1 MADVRE
7 VTCSPR
13 WKRTLWF
20 FVGLGATGAVLAAV
34 GLAYAPGLLY
44 VWAAAGLLFALVGLA
59 SLRAVTA
66 RVRADAYGL
75 HFGTL
80 LRRRRVPWRDV
91 ADLRVYL
98 KVAKNYPGQDSRR
111 VILVLRDGRKRFLP
125 LPYSGSPDDDRT
137 DFDAKLDALRAQH
150 RRHGTPQSRHLHIVS
165 NHTAGY
171 GWAGALSLCVLLLA
185 FAGGAAWSV
194 PGTASYAKAWKSAA
208 PCTAQTPASERG
220 ECLTT
225 LAAVIART
233 EATRSRQDG
242 SRLYFTDGRVP
253 DRVEVSREAAQTFR
267 PGDWVDLTFWRGQVR
282 KIAGERHVWR
292 EHVPTA
298 GDAAVTAAGCALAAG
313 YPGAMVLLRLR
324 GRRLPDDEVLPS
336 ALPFAGALLGTA
348 LWLLPLCYLHPTDL
362 LASPPALAWGA
373 AGSLATVGLCT
384 WAWRATR
391 VRKPEPAGAAD
402 ATAEAE
408 EKEEVFLAARF
419 LDHTDYNPYGFGTHI
434 VLGAGPPAVTPHSG
448 PERFAAK
455 RIPVERLTL
464 GYVRRARGSDG
475 DTVPRDWHIAE
486 LDDSGKP
493 VRLAAA
499 PANLTRILRE
509 LRPAETPAHT
519 ATPEP

>member
-1 MADVRE
+1 MVDVRE
-7 VTCSPR
+7 ATCSPR

-20 FVGLGATGAVLAAV
+20 FVGLGAVGTSLAAV
-34 GLAYAPGLLY
+34 GMAYLDSLPY
-44 VWAAAGLLFALVGLA
+44 VWPAAGLLFALVGVA

-66 RVRADAYGL
+66 QVSTDAYGL

-80 LRRRRVPWRDV
+80 LRRRSVPWRDV

-111 VILVLRDGRKRFLP
+111 VILVLCDGRKRFLP
-125 LPYSGSPDDDRT
+125 LPYSGSPDDRP
-137 DFDAKLDALRAQH
+137 DFDAQLDALRAQH

-194 PGTASYAKAWKSAA
+194 PGTASYEKAWKSAA
-208 PCTAQTPASERG
+208 PCTAQTPAAERG

-225 LAAVIART
+225 LAAVIAGT
-233 EATRSRQDG
+233 ETTRSRHDG
-242 SRLYFTDGRVP
+242 SRLYFTDGPAP
-253 DRVEVSREAAQTFR
+253 DRVVVSREAAQTFR
-267 PGDWVDLTFWRGQVR
+267 PGDEVDLTFWRGQVR
-282 KIAGERHVWR
+282 EVAGERYVWR
-292 EHVPTA
+292 EHVPAA
-298 GDAAVTAAGCALAAG
+298 GDAAVVAAGCALAAG
-313 YPGAMVLLRLR
+313 YPSAMILLRVR

-362 LASPPALAWGA
+362 LASPPAIAWGA
-373 AGSLATVGLCT
+373 AGSLATLGLCA

-391 VRKPEPAGAAD
+391 VRRPGE
-402 ATAEAE
+402 AEAAEAAAETE

-434 VLGAGPPAVTPHSG
+434 VLGAGPPAVTPHPPAPTGSRRNGSRWSG
-448 PERFAAK
+448 SP
-455 RIPVERLTL
+455 
-464 GYVRRARGSDG
+464 
-475 DTVPRDWHIAE
+475 
-486 LDDSGKP
+486 
-493 VRLAAA
+493 
-499 PANLTRILRE
+499 
-509 LRPAETPAHT
+509 
-519 ATPEP
+519 